1 MKVKNFYRT
10 GLAIMVFMTVY
21 VIFFGL
27 WAEAIINDSLPINGP
42 SVNVLY
48 PLAVLTLTAVAG
60 LCLYAYKKLGA
71 GLSAP
76 DS

>member
-1 MKVKNFYRT
+1 
-10 GLAIMVFMTVY
+10 MVFMTVY

-60 LCLYAYKKLGA
+60 LCLYAYKKTWG
-71 GLSAP
+71 
-76 DS
+76 

>member
-27 WAEAIINDSLPINGP
+27 WAEAIINDSLPINDGSRRALP
-42 SVNVLY
+42 
-48 PLAVLTLTAVAG
+48 
-60 LCLYAYKKLGA
+60 LCL
-71 GLSAP
+71 
-76 DS
+76 